1 MAAAGMRRKMG
12 VHIPTFGDTK
22 KRSEISHIFQLNAN
36 SNFVV
41 VVVVFQFSFISVGQK
56 NVRPKYDFWVLK
68 TKNLIEILYLF
79 VACDFVSVVVGWA

>member
-1 MAAAGMRRKMG
+1 MRTA
-12 VHIPTFGDTK
+12 ILLLLLLFFYSK
-22 KRSEISHIFQLNAN
+22 KYVAE
-36 SNFVV
+36 
-41 VVVVFQFSFISVGQK
+41 QFSFISVGQK